1 MAVAHKGSISMGMVL
16 IPIGLYKTTVD
27 NDIHFNQL
35 EKESKA
41 RIKYK
46 KYCSH
51 CGKEVAAK
59 DIIKGYEYE
68 KDKYV
73 VMTDDELKRIKTKK
87 DKTIHILQFAKMSEV
102 NMIYYE
108 KDYYAIPETGAE
120 KAYEL
125 LRQALLAENLEENRV
140 ILRNKRNMELLPRFP
155 ELSEIH
161 KSANKRC
168 VLDGELVVM
177 VNGVP
182 DFYELQKR
190 TLLTSRTRIELGAN
204 RLPASFV
211 AYDCLQVENRV
222 LLDTPLLE
230 RKEILQNLIE
240 ENERIAV
247 SRYIPEK
254 GTQLFA
260 LTVEK
265 ELEGVVAK
273 KASSLYYQ
281 GKRTKDWIKFK
292 RMADKDFIICG
303 YEYNSGS
310 GKMVSLILGEYQDG
324 ELVYAGTVSWGV
336 RRDVLRVL
344 TKGVCPFR
352 ESIELDG
359 NIVWCK
365 PEKTCIVEY
374 MPNTQDALRQPV
386 FKGIRD
392 DA

>member
-1 MAVAHKGSISMGMVL
+1 MDLFQDKNISPML
-16 IPIGLYKTTVD
+16 IAQMWEPFDDPDWIYELKLDGCRCIAY
-27 NDIHFNQL
+27 L
-35 EKESKA
+35 EK
-41 RIKYK
+41 
-46 KYCSH
+46 
-51 CGKEVAAK
+51 
-59 DIIKGYEYE
+59 D
-68 KDKYV
+68 
-73 VMTDDELKRIKTKK
+73 
-87 DKTIHILQFAKMSEV
+87 
-102 NMIYYE
+102 
-108 KDYYAIPETGAE
+108 
-120 KAYEL
+120 
-125 LRQALLAENLEENRV
+125 RV

-155 ELSEIH
+155 ELSEIY
-161 KSANKRC
+161 KRAKRRC

-190 TLLTSRTRIELGAN
+190 TLLTSRTKTLLGAN

-211 AYDCLQVENRV
+211 AYDCLQVEDGV

-230 RKEILQNLIE
+230 RKEILQNLVE

-303 YEYNSGS
+303 YEQGSGP
-310 GKMVSLILGEYQDG
+310 GKMVSLILGEYQEG

-336 RRDVLRVL
+336 RREVIRALA
-344 TKGVCPFR
+344 KGACPFR
-352 ESIELDG
+352 EGIESNG

>member
-1 MAVAHKGSISMGMVL
+1 MDLFQDKNISPML
-16 IPIGLYKTTVD
+16 IAQMQEP
-27 NDIHFNQL
+27 F
-35 EKESKA
+35 
-41 RIKYK
+41 
-46 KYCSH
+46 
-51 CGKEVAAK
+51 
-59 DIIKGYEYE
+59 
-68 KDKYV
+68 
-73 VMTDDELKRIKTKK
+73 DDPEWIYELKLDGCRCI
-87 DKTIHILQFAKMSEV
+87 
-102 NMIYYE
+102 
-108 KDYYAIPETGAE
+108 
-120 KAYEL
+120 AY
-125 LRQALLAENLEENRV
+125 LEDNGV

-155 ELSEIH
+155 ELSGIH
-161 KSANKRC
+161 KSAKKRC

-211 AYDCLQVENRV
+211 EYDCLQVENRV
-222 LLDTPLLE
+222 LLNTPLLE

-254 GTQLFA
+254 GMQLFA

-281 GKRTKDWIKFK
+281 GKRTKDWVKFK

-303 YEYNSGS
+303 YEYNSGP
-310 GKMVSLILGEYQDG
+310 GKMASLILGEYQDS

-336 RRDVLRVL
+336 RREVLRAL
-344 TKGVCPFR
+344 TKGVCSFR
-352 ESIELDG
+352 EGIELDG